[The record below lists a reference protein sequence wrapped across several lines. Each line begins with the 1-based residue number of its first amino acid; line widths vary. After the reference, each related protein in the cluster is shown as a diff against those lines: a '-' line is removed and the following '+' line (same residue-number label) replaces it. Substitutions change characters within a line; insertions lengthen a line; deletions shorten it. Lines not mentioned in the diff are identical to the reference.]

1 MIHALLTYL
10 GTFCIPAPDEC
21 STVLGVSAIEAR
33 SRAKMQ
39 LNYRS
44 SGRATETRRGETCPV
59 ALKDPSNNLERF
71 LQKFVTE
78 SRGIGTNGLPEEAS
92 STMGGLG
99 EFDVMNLTCRRRESL
114 HFAIGLLRKI
124 SAKTVNMCGAVLPH
138 SRPGSDFLSGD
149 THRRSDSA
157 SRTFS
162 PSCMCGATQLLA

>member
-1 MIHALLTYL
+1 MLYCAGRLSYR
-10 GTFCIPAPDEC
+10 
-21 STVLGVSAIEAR
+21 SKIE
-33 SRAKMQ
+33 SEMQ

-149 THRRSDSA
+149 THRRSDL
-157 SRTFS
+157 
-162 PSCMCGATQLLA
+162 PLAPFLQVVCAERRNF